1 MFRLTAQG
9 DAAHQP
15 RKGRHEGRGEV
26 TGHVASAVRKEGEG
40 KGREGGVEGRRKR
53 ESGERLASEGAQVS
67 LASRPAPGDSLSC

>member
-1 MFRLTAQG
+1 M
-9 DAAHQP
+9 
-15 RKGRHEGRGEV
+15 
-26 TGHVASAVRKEGEG
+26 TGHVASSVRKEGEG

>member
-1 MFRLTAQG
+1 MFRLTVQG

-26 TGHVASAVRKEGEG
+26 TGHVASSVRKEGEG

-67 LASRPAPGDSLSC
+67 LASRPAPPQ